1 MAVVQISRIQMRR
14 GQKNAGSGLPQLASG
29 EIGWAVD
36 TQELYIGN
44 GSVSEGAPAVGNTK
58 ILTEHENIFTFANT
72 YTYKDTDL
80 QTGAS
85 ATQPIKR
92 TLQSRLDDVV
102 NAKNFGVTA
111 GTNVTVSLQRAVDQ
125 LFLNSA
131 TKANSASRVTLYLD
145 PGEYT
150 VTGVIHL
157 PPYTSIVGAGSDKT
171 VINASA
177 NTCFKTINS
186 LSLPGAPA
194 DESTTAPE
202 NQSRNIRLEGMT
214 IKQTTANT
222 ALELQSTKDSVF
234 RDMKFFGP
242 WSIGDSITAGQ
253 CAVDMISL
261 ATSVTCENNLF
272 ENCKFTKWTY
282 PVRSNDDITNNTW
295 KKCNFHTNLYGVV
308 FGQGTILGA
317 PNQTTGPVRNNIID
331 CTFDEIAR
339 ESIWIE
345 NGTHNASNQNRF
357 YNVGNVN
364 GTESNAGYP
373 ALKYIG
379 KHNIST
385 SDYFKRFE
393 LLSYN
398 SSFFTAKKFFP
409 IVMGTCNSFLN
420 TQDELPVVTQD
431 PALRY
436 FKLPGDADVTY
447 EIDYVYDSSA
457 VVAHRSGKL
466 IVTLDKVNNS
476 VVLEDD
482 FHFVGDA
489 SNTTNL
495 TFAANF
501 VDEDSDAIKE
511 TIEIT
516 IKNTTSADV
525 GTFKFN
531 VKQKR

>member
-1 MAVVQISRIQMRR
+1 MRR

-80 QTGAS
+80 QTGSS

-150 VTGVIHL
+150 VNGVIHL

-171 VINASA
+171 VINAST

-261 ATSVTCENNLF
+261 ATTVTCENNVF

-282 PVRSNDDITNNTW
+282 PVRSNDDITNNSW
-295 KKCNFHTNLYGVV
+295 KKCHFHTNLYGVV
-308 FGQGTILGA
+308 FGQGTVLGA

-357 YNVGNVN
+357 YNCLL
-364 GTESNAGYP
+364 Y
-373 ALKYIG
+373 
-379 KHNIST
+379 T
-385 SDYFKRFE
+385 SD
-393 LLSYN
+393 
-398 SSFFTAKKFFP
+398 AA
-409 IVMGTCNSFLN
+409 
-420 TQDELPVVTQD
+420 DE
-431 PALRY
+431 
-436 FKLPGDADVTY
+436 
-447 EIDYVYDSSA
+447 
-457 VVAHRSGKL
+457 
-466 IVTLDKVNNS
+466 
-476 VVLEDD
+476 
-482 FHFVGDA
+482 
-489 SNTTNL
+489 
-495 TFAANF
+495 
-501 VDEDSDAIKE
+501 
-511 TIEIT
+511 
-516 IKNTTSADV
+516 
-525 GTFKFN
+525 
-531 VKQKR
+531 

>member
-85 ATQPIKR
+85 ATSPIKR

-131 TKANSASRVTLYLD
+131 TKASSSSRVTLHLD

-150 VTGVIHL
+150 ITGVVHL

-171 VINASA
+171 VINASG

-186 LSLPGAPA
+186 LSTPGAPA
-194 DESTTAPE
+194 NESTTAPE
-202 NQSRNIRLEGMT
+202 NQSRNIRIEGMT

-234 RDMKFFGP
+234 KDVKFYGP
-242 WSIGDSITAGQ
+242 WSVGDAMTSGQ
-253 CAVDMISL
+253 KAVEMISL
-261 ATSVTCENNLF
+261 ATSVTCENNVF
-272 ENCKFTKWTY
+272 DNCYFTKWTF
-282 PVRSNDDITNNTW
+282 PFKSDDDIVNNTF
-295 KKCNFHTNLYGVV
+295 KDCQFHTNLHGVV
-308 FGQGTILGA
+308 LGQGTVLGA
-317 PNQTTGPVRNNIID
+317 PNQATGPVRNNIAN
-331 CTFDEIAR
+331 CVFDEIAR
-339 ESIWIE
+339 EAIVVE
-345 NGTHNASNQNRF
+345 NGTHNTSNSNKF
-357 YNVGNVN
+357 YSVGNVN
-364 GTESNAGYP
+364 GTEANAAY
-373 ALKYIG
+373 AVIKFTS
-379 KHNIST
+379 KHNTST
-385 SDYFKRFE
+385 TDYFKRFE

-398 SSFFTAKKFFP
+398 TSFFTANKFMP
-409 IVMGTCNSFLN
+409 IIQGTCNSLLN
-420 TQDELPVVTQD
+420 HLDELPVVTQD
-431 PALRY
+431 PALRF
-436 FKLPGDADVTY
+436 FKLPGDADVSY
-447 EIDYVYDSSA
+447 EIEYVYDSSA
-457 VVAHRSGKL
+457 VIAMRSGVL
-466 IVTLDKVNNS
+466 HVMLDKTNQNL
-476 VVLEDD
+476 VLEDE
-482 FHFVGDA
+482 HNYAGDA
-489 SNTTNL
+489 SNLSNL
-495 TFAANF
+495 TFAANY
-501 VDEDSDAIKE
+501 VDEDSDATKE